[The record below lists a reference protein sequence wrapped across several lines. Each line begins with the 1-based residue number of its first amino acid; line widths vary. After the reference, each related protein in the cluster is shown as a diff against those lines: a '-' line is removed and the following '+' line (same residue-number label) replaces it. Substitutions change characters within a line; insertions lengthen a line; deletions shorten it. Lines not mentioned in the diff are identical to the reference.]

1 MSDHSEAPYPEV
13 PARADF
19 PAIEKRILDRWAAEH
34 TFEESIARR
43 PGRDSGGREFVFY
56 DGPPFANGLPHYG
69 HILTGYVKDVV
80 PRYKTMRGYRV
91 ERRFG
96 WDCHG
101 LPAEMETEKELGVSG
116 HSAIEDFGIE
126 NFNNACRT
134 SVMKYAAD
142 WEWYVTRQA
151 RWVDFADDYKT
162 MDLPFMESVMW
173 AFKRLWDQG
182 LVYEDYRVL
191 PYSWAAETPLSNHEI
206 RLDDA
211 TRPRQDPAVT
221 VALELE
227 PVAGDPGPMR
237 LLIWTTTPWTLPSN
251 LATAVGPDLDYSVV
265 ELDGDFYVIGRE
277 ALERYE
283 PQLGAGRVVSEIKG
297 RDLVGRRYRPLFP
310 YFADTPN
317 AFVVLGADFV
327 ETGEGTGIV
336 HMAPGFGEE
345 DQVTCQK
352 AGIPVV
358 VPVDEKGRFTSEVPD
373 WEGQLVLDTNQSII
387 RHLKDRGVLVRH
399 DSYTHN
405 YPHCWRTDEPII
417 YRAMSSW
424 YVRTTELRDRMLELN
439 EEINWIPSH
448 IREGAFGHWLEG
460 VRDWSISRNRFW
472 GAPIPVWRSDDPEH
486 PRIDVY
492 GSLDE
497 IERDFGVRPTDLHRP
512 AIDELVRPNPDDPTG
527 RSMMRRVPE
536 VLDCWFESGSMP
548 FAQLHYPFENSDR
561 FEATHP
567 ADFIVE
573 YIAQTRGWFY
583 TLHVLSTALFD
594 RPAFRT
600 AISHGVVLDADG
612 RKLSKRL
619 KNYPDPEEM
628 FETRGSD
635 ALRWFLVSSPILRG
649 LDLRIDRSGSS
660 IGEVVRLVLNP
671 IWSAFHFFT
680 LYANID
686 GYRARRRVA
695 QEASPALIDRYIL
708 AKTRVLVEDVTER
721 MDEYDLAGAC
731 QEVTTFLDALNNW
744 YIRRSRE
751 RFWAPIEQDR
761 GDKADAYDTL
771 YTVLTTL
778 TEITAPLLPLISEEI
793 HTALTGG
800 ESVHLGDWPDP
811 SALPADRDL
820 VDLMDTVRDVVSTA
834 LSLREE
840 RGLRTRLP
848 LRRLTVVGPT
858 SGSLAGLAD
867 LIAEEVNVKEVDF
880 AEDLSAYG
888 EFSLK
893 PDGRVLGPR
902 LGPAMKQVMA
912 AARSGQWQRL
922 EDGTISIAGQTLQ
935 PGEYELRL
943 VPTGDGA
950 VAALRDHDIVVSLD
964 TEVTPDLAA
973 EGLARDLIRHVQVL
987 RRESGLDVTDRIRLA
1002 VTTDPELA
1010 SAVEDHRPAIA
1021 EAVLADEI
1029 EVLADGSSPGADLP
1043 HVREVEFE
1051 GHSAV
1056 IGIGVAVDS
1065 QVS

>member
-1 MSDHSEAPYPEV
+1 MSDQSEAPYPEV

-19 PAIEKRILDRWAAEH
+19 PAIEERILDRWAAEH

-43 PGRDSGGREFVFY
+43 PDRENGGREFVFY

-80 PRYKTMRGYRV
+80 PRYKTMRGFRV

-116 HSAIEDFGIE
+116 HAAIEDFGIE

-173 AFKRLWDQG
+173 AFKQLWDKG

-227 PVAGDPGPMR
+227 PLEGDPGPMH

-251 LATAVGPDLDYSVV
+251 LATAVGPHLDYAVV
-265 ELDGDFYVIGRE
+265 ELDGEYYVIGRE

-283 PQLGAGRVVSEIKG
+283 PQLGEGTVVAELKG
-297 RDLVGRRYRPLFP
+297 QDLVGRRYRPLFP

-345 DQVTCQK
+345 DQITCQK

-358 VPVDEKGRFTSEVPD
+358 VPVDEKGRFTAEVPD

-387 RHLKDRGVLVRH
+387 RRLKDRGVLVRH

-439 EEINWIPSH
+439 EEIDWIPAH

-472 GAPIPVWRSDDPEH
+472 GAPIPVWRSDDPEY
-486 PRIDVY
+486 PRLDVY
-492 GSLDE
+492 GSLEE

-512 AIDELVRPNPDDPTG
+512 AIDDLVRPNPDDPTG

-548 FAQLHYPFENSDR
+548 FAQLHYPFENVER

-600 AISHGVVLDADG
+600 AISHGVVLDSEG

-628 FETRGSD
+628 FATRGSD
-635 ALRWFLVSSPILRG
+635 ALRWFLISSPILRG

-686 GYRARRRVA
+686 GYRAQRRAGSR
-695 QEASPALIDRYIL
+695 QLLDRYVL
-708 AKTRVLVEDVTER
+708 AKTRALVEDVTER
-721 MDEYDLAGAC
+721 MDAYDLAGAC

-751 RFWAPIEQDR
+751 RFWAPVGQDDA
-761 GDKADAYDTL
+761 DKADAYDTL

-778 TEITAPLLPLISEEI
+778 TEVTAPLLPLISEEI
-793 HTALTGG
+793 HTGLTGG

-811 SALPADRDL
+811 GELPADRDL
-820 VDLMDTVRDVVSTA
+820 VERMDTVRDVVSTA

-848 LRRLTVVGPT
+848 LSKLVIVGPAA
-858 SGSLAGLAD
+858 SELADLAD
-867 LIAEEVNVKEVDF
+867 LIAEEVNVKKVEF
-880 AEDLSAYG
+880 AEDLSRYG

-893 PDGRVLGPR
+893 PEGRVLGPK

-912 AARSGQWQRL
+912 AARSGEWTRDD
-922 EDGTISIAGQTLQ
+922 DGTVHVAGQILE

-943 VPTGDGA
+943 TPTGEGA
-950 VAALRDHDIVVSLD
+950 VAALRNSDMVVSLD
-964 TEVTPDLAA
+964 TAVTPELTA

-987 RRESGLDVTDRIRLA
+987 RRESGLAVTDRINLGVSADAQLA
-1002 VTTDPELA
+1002 AAIEA
-1010 SAVEDHRPAIA
+1010 HRDTIA
-1021 EAVLADEI
+1021 EAVLADR
-1029 EVLADGSSPGADLP
+1029 VDVDAGDPDLGSGFT
-1043 HVREVEFE
+1043 HVREIEFE
-1051 GHSAV
+1051 GHTAT
-1056 IGIGVAVDS
+1056 IGIGVISPTPAR
-1065 QVS
+1065 